1 MGSVGSAGSAGSRG
15 IGTVSGLRSLSSRR
29 WDVGVTIL
37 AKVDAKIREFPYLF
51 GGLEHL
57 EHLEPWICFKIFP
70 IILGMS

>member
-1 MGSVGSAGSAGSRG
+1 MGAGSAGSVGSRG

-29 WDVGVTIL
+29 WDVGTIL

-57 EHLEPWICFKIFP
+57 EPWIF
-70 IILGMS
+70 